1 MIVRLRPIVV
11 RLFYFSKFTWKSL
24 SAFYYTYRKQK
35 FIIIFI
41 DMNWKIW
48 IVKKSWWVIFDG
60 EKFFAVKRNNYNDIS
75 LPKWHIDPGETPEQA
90 ALREVLEETG
100 FQCQI
105 VWDLGTT
112 EYLNFEWIVQ
122 VQYFAMRVNEKV
134 TDKLFPDVDE
144 VIVWSYDK
152 IERLLSYSTDK
163 KILEKWLNFF
173 RWIK

>member
-1 MIVRLRPIVV
+1 
-11 RLFYFSKFTWKSL
+11 
-24 SAFYYTYRKQK
+24 
-35 FIIIFI
+35 
-41 DMNWKIW
+41 MNWKKGW
-48 IVKKSWWVIFDG
+48 VVKKSGWVVFDG

-75 LPKWHIDPGETPEQA
+75 LPKWHIEQWESAETA

-100 FQCQI
+100 LDCQI

-122 VQYFAMRVNEKV
+122 VQYFAMRVNRKV
-134 TDKLFPDVDE
+134 TDKLFSDVDE
-144 VIVWSYDK
+144 VITGSNDK

-163 KILEKWLNFF
+163 KIFEKWVKFF